1 MDLENTKYFKNS
13 HYSKTVMDRKAIA
26 SEYFRILWYSVAQKV
41 VNKAIEVYEL
51 DEKQADALK
60 KVYLKPNHYYA
71 RIK

>member
-1 MDLENTKYFKNS
+1 
-13 HYSKTVMDRKAIA
+13 MDRKTIA

-51 DEKQADALK
+51 DELQAEALK